1 VGSLEIAAAL
11 VAAAVL
17 AGCIEVREDFTLNP
31 DGSGK
36 VAVDF
41 LMQEAP
47 AGAGQADKPDPAVL
61 AKQTVRHILD
71 TSPGVD
77 AWADVSYSRA
87 EDGRLHFKGT
97 AYFKDFSPPRLKI
110 ADLLG
115 VTCTREEKG
124 GMTLLVDRPAEAA
137 KTPAAHAPAAKL
149 TKEEIDRRVKAQ
161 RDGFRQK
168 RPWLEQVL
176 AKTRIEMSFRLPGT
190 PGDVTNLQK
199 GEDGTLRF
207 VLEGPKLLPAID
219 QLVADNAYMREMVVS
234 ETGAGQGGA
243 RLSMSNALN
252 EKLFGARAP
261 IRVRVTGDFKPLFDY
276 AAEVKAA
283 KDAYPKMLERL
294 GLAALPSAP
303 PAK

>member
-1 VGSLEIAAAL
+1 VRKILEIAAAL
-11 VAAAVL
+11 AAAAVL

-47 AGAGQADKPDPAVL
+47 AGAGQADKPDPDVL
-61 AKQTVRHILD
+61 AKETVRHILD

-97 AYFKDFSPPRLKI
+97 AYFKDFSTPRLKI

-115 VTCTREEKG
+115 VTFTRDEKG

-137 KTPAAHAPAAKL
+137 KAAPAQAPAAKL

-161 RDGFRQK
+161 HDGFRQK

-190 PGDVTNLQK
+190 PGEVANLQK
-199 GEDGTLRF
+199 GEDGTLQF
-207 VLEGPKLLPAID
+207 VLEGPKLLQAID
-219 QLVADNAYMREMVVS
+219 QVVADDAYMREMVVS
-234 ETGAGQGGA
+234 EAGA
-243 RLSMSNALN
+243 RPARPRLSEALN

-261 IRVRVTGDFKPLFDY
+261 IRASVTGDLKPLFDY
-276 AAEVKAA
+276 AAEARAA

-294 GLAALPSAP
+294 GLAPLPSAP